1 MSGFRPMKQAL
12 GTRFRIGLLV
22 TGVAAVLGTQLAW
35 ATTAVAAP
43 VLQPCSASYI
53 GVPGSGQT
61 STSSA
66 EMTTV
71 GNWLDSY
78 AANAGQKLRN
88 STNLSYPAVP
98 WYEYVK
104 PSQYVTPTL
113 AMDWNNLG
121 KSEAT
126 GEANLTAKINSDR
139 AAASAAGCPDA
150 PILLAGYSQGAE
162 VVVRTVDALAQSVRN
177 TISVAL
183 LGNPSFTPGVAGDL
197 NLNSNPDL
205 EGIRPSFLLSQRYT
219 LKSDVIKRTID
230 ICAASD
236 PICAYHASEVPGL
249 VDGQSAHY
257 HYISLTYGGI
267 PLAQYAAIILWGHRA
282 SASPVT
288 SPAPL
293 PGAGRILISPCLNL
307 RAGPNG
313 STSLVG
319 CIPVNTT
326 INIDCTASGN
336 AVTGPYGTETL
347 WDHTTYNGTAGY
359 VADAWVYTGTNG
371 PVAPSCSAPKPAGR
385 ILISPCLNL
394 RKGPNGSTAL
404 IGCIP
409 HNTVVDIQCT
419 AQGNAVTGPY
429 GTETIWDRTT
439 YNGTIGYIADAWVYT
454 GTNSAVAPAC

>member
-1 MSGFRPMKQAL
+1 MGAFSRMGQVLKARS
-12 GTRFRIGLLV
+12 RIGLLV
-22 TGVAAVLGTQLAW
+22 TGVAAVLGTQLAL
-35 ATTAVAAP
+35 ASTAAAAP

-61 STSSA
+61 SASSA

-71 GNWLDSY
+71 ANWLDSY
-78 AANAGQKLRN
+78 SAHAGQKLRN
-88 STNLSYPAVP
+88 SVNLSYPAVP
-98 WYEYVK
+98 WYKYVK
-104 PSQYVTPTL
+104 PSLTV
-113 AMDWNNLG
+113 DWNNLG

-126 GEANLTAKINSDR
+126 GEANLTARISADR
-139 AAASAAGCPDA
+139 AAASAAGCPNA

-162 VVVRTVDALAQSVRN
+162 VVIRTVDALPQAVRN

-183 LGNPSFTPGVAGDL
+183 LGNPSFTPGAAGDL
-197 NLNSNPDL
+197 NLNSNPNL
-205 EGIRPSFLLSQRYT
+205 KGIRPSFLLSQRYT
-219 LKSDVIKRTID
+219 LKSDVVKRTID

-249 VDGQSAHY
+249 ADGHSAHY

-336 AVTGPYGTETL
+336 AVTGPYGTESL

-359 VADAWVYTGTNG
+359 VADAWVYTGTSG
-371 PVAPSCSAPKPAGR
+371 PVAPSCSAPRPTGR
-385 ILISPCLNL
+385 ILISSCLNL
-394 RKGPNGSTAL
+394 RQGPNGSTAL

-409 HNTVVDIQCT
+409 HNTVINIQCT
-419 AQGNAVTGPY
+419 AKGNAVTGPY

-439 YNGTIGYIADAWVYT
+439 YNGTTGYVADAWVYT